1 MTAVRRLTRLDDATT
16 NPAVAPGAARREN
29 LATWMQWLYKSD
41 GMYDAAL
48 KMIYRVATGGKAMPE
63 PKR

>member
-1 MTAVRRLTRLDDATT
+1 LDDATT